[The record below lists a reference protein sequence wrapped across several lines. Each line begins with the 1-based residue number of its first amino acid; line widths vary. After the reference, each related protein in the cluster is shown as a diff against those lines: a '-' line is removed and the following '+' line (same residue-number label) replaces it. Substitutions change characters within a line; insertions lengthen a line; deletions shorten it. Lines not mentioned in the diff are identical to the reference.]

1 MSLNAR
7 QTRFAIEYC
16 VDYNA
21 TQAAIRA
28 GYSPETSGQIGHE
41 LLKNL
46 EIENAI
52 NRHMADCAAAASI
65 TPQWILSK
73 WREIVEEDPNDLM
86 ETRNKPCSQCWPSG
100 LEYDEPNPGCALCMG
115 QGQVVT
121 IFKNSRGRKLFA
133 GVKKTK
139 DGLEIKTRDQD
150 AALKNLSAYLGMSV
164 ERREL
169 SGPGGKP
176 ISLANLTADDLSD
189 DELAAIAAGHGS
201 NIPASIPA
209 ANTSQ

>member
-1 MSLNAR
+1 MR
-7 QTRFAIEYC
+7 HKQQRFAIEYC
-16 VDYNA
+16 VDFNA
-21 TQAAIRA
+21 TQAATRA
-28 GYSPETSGQIGHE
+28 GYSPNSAHDTGWD
-41 LLKNL
+41 LLQNAEVIKM
-46 EIENAI
+46 IED
-52 NRHMADCAAAASI
+52 RKADLAAAAGI
-65 TPQWILSK
+65 TPDWILRK